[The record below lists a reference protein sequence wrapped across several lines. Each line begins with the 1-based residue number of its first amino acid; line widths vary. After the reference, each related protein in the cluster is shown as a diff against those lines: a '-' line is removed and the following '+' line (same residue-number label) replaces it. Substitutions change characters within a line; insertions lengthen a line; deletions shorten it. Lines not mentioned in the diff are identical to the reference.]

1 MKGTGSTPGNV
12 VALRAHLNIRENEPF
27 AEPRRSPTLR
37 LVEDPW
43 FVYVL
48 LCADG
53 TLYTGI
59 AKDVPARVRAHE
71 EGKGAKYTRGR
82 GPLVLC
88 AKKKCINKGDA
99 LRLELSV
106 KALPRTEKVL
116 RAGSSQ
122 RLAAFARSCRHRDTV
137 APAPNAKGNIDA

>member
-1 MKGTGSTPGNV
+1 M
-12 VALRAHLNIRENEPF
+12 
-27 AEPRRSPTLR
+27 
-37 LVEDPW
+37 EDPW

-48 LCADG
+48 RCGDG

-71 EGKGAKYTRGR
+71 AGKGAKYTRGR

-88 AKKKCINKGDA
+88 AKKRCETMGEA

-106 KALPRTEKVL
+106 KALSRSEKVL
-116 RAGSSQ
+116 RASSSP
-122 RLAAFARSCRHRDTV
+122 RLAAFARALKRKR
-137 APAPNAKGNIDA
+137 A